1 MNHLKRI
8 FKSKWFIIGI
18 SLIIIYTICGF
29 FLVPYLLRHYVPEI
43 VHEKI
48 DKKAAIGEVRFNPYI
63 FKLEVNDFRINEP
76 NVRKILGFERLLLDF
91 ELKSLFKW
99 AWTFKELTIEEP
111 QVNVV
116 ISPDGALNLTQLVP
130 PQEKPPVQDSEKQA
144 DQDNKKSMPRLSIEQ
159 ISIGQ
164 GQIDLVDER
173 QSIPAAIKFTPLN
186 LNVENLSTLP
196 EKEGQ
201 KAITLTTEAG
211 GVLRWA
217 GDISINPVATKG
229 TVVIENIKIGNI
241 WKFFR
246 DSLDLEMPDGVLNIS
261 ADYNI
266 RLADDGNQAILSN
279 LKVALSEM
287 NLKLTGAD
295 KPFLE
300 LPQARISNA
309 KIDFFKQQVRI
320 EKAMIGG
327 GRIGLVAGE
336 NGVFNLERII
346 RVDDTVNSETSTSKK
361 DAGET
366 WEIELTAFGMEKFG
380 FDYQDMSHE
389 HGVTADIGDIGVDL
403 KLKILADA
411 LQTELSVS
419 GLAIK
424 VSDIAAKL
432 PDVPEPAVKIDQ
444 FRVEDGD
451 YDLADNHFTA
461 QKISINGGKV
471 DFIKKDDGVIN
482 LLLLARAPERE
493 PSAEKNEE
501 ADKEKSAFGFMVDT
515 VAVND
520 LEADFSDFSAKTDG
534 QIMNIDD
541 ISLVF
546 NNIDGKSPTNF
557 NAELKVRQ
565 GGQISATGS
574 IDPSMPSAQSDIWV
588 KDLELKTF
596 QPYIGQ
602 VAMLVL
608 QSGVFTTKGTLQ
620 YGTRQQE
627 ARTVYK
633 GGFGIDNLRFTE
645 PGGTETFLGWKNV
658 RTENLTLN
666 LEPNHLEI
674 GQLDVAEIAGKFI
687 IYEDETINIV
697 KVIKI
702 DPDTEPEFEAET
714 KDRDRDN
721 AYFPIKIRRI
731 NLKDGEV
738 EFADLSLRS
747 KFGTSIHKLGGTVVN
762 ISTERDAVAEIN
774 LDGLVDEYGTAKVE
788 GGLKVSN
795 PTAFS
800 DINVIFRNL
809 EMTKLTPYS
818 GKFAGREIE
827 SGKLSLDLEYKIE
840 ESRLVGDNQIVVEQ
854 LVLGERVESPEA
866 LNLPLNLAIALLED
880 SKGVIDI
887 GLPVRGDLD
896 SPEFSFGGLI
906 WKALANLLNKIVTS
920 PFRALASLIPGGE
933 DETLNIIAFEAG
945 LFRVPPPEKEK
956 LAKLTE
962 ALKKRPRLK
971 LTVTGR
977 YNPETDKAALRK
989 LNLRRSL
996 AVRMGQETET
1006 GKDPGL
1012 VNFGNP
1018 ETVKALEEM
1027 FVESF
1032 GPDAYSS
1039 FKEELDVDEEAKE
1052 EDTDAVRKLEEKD
1065 SAHFAKM
1072 LFERLKDA
1080 ETVGEADLLQLA
1092 EKRARS
1098 IVEELSRPDG
1108 ISAER
1113 IQVKTPAAVEKTNQQ
1128 TALLSLE
1135 PIQ

>member
-1 MNHLKRI
+1 M
-8 FKSKWFIIGI
+8 
-18 SLIIIYTICGF
+18 
-29 FLVPYLLRHYVPEI
+29 
-43 VHEKI
+43 
-48 DKKAAIGEVRFNPYI
+48 D
-63 FKLEVNDFRINEP
+63 
-76 NVRKILGFERLLLDF
+76 
-91 ELKSLFKW
+91 
-99 AWTFKELTIEEP
+99 
-111 QVNVV
+111 
-116 ISPDGALNLTQLVP
+116 
-130 PQEKPPVQDSEKQA
+130 
-144 DQDNKKSMPRLSIEQ
+144 
-159 ISIGQ
+159 
-164 GQIDLVDER
+164 
-173 QSIPAAIKFTPLN
+173 
-186 LNVENLSTLP
+186 
-196 EKEGQ
+196 
-201 KAITLTTEAG
+201 
-211 GVLRWA
+211 
-217 GDISINPVATKG
+217 
-229 TVVIENIKIGNI
+229 
-241 WKFFR
+241 
-246 DSLDLEMPDGVLNIS
+246 
-261 ADYNI
+261 
-266 RLADDGNQAILSN
+266 
-279 LKVALSEM
+279 
-287 NLKLTGAD
+287 LKLIGTD

-309 KIDFFKQQVRI
+309 KIDFFKQQVGI

-346 RVDDTVNSETSTSKK
+346 RVDDTVNSDTSTSKK
-361 DAGET
+361 DAGEP
-366 WEIELTAFGMEKFG
+366 WEIELTAFEMEKFG

-389 HGVTADIGDIGVDL
+389 QGVTADIGDIGVDL
-403 KLKILADA
+403 KLKILVDA

-419 GLAIK
+419 GLAIN

-432 PDVPEPAVKIDQ
+432 PDAPEPAVKIGQ
-444 FRVEDGD
+444 FRVEDGG

-461 QKISINGGKV
+461 QRISINGGKV
-471 DFIKKDDGVIN
+471 DFIRKDDGGIN
-482 LLLLARAPERE
+482 LLLLARPPKRE
-493 PSAEKNEE
+493 PSAEKTDE
-501 ADKEKSAFGFMVDT
+501 ADKEKPAFGFMIDN

-520 LEADFSDFSAKTDG
+520 LEAAFSDFSARTDG
-534 QIMNIDD
+534 QIINIDD
-541 ISLVF
+541 IALVF
-546 NNIDGKSPTNF
+546 NDVDGKSPTNF

-596 QPYIGQ
+596 QPYIEK
-602 VAMLVL
+602 AAFLVL
-608 QSGVFTTKGTLQ
+608 QSGVFTTNGTLK
-620 YGTRQQE
+620 YGTGEQE
-627 ARTVYK
+627 AQTVFE
-633 GGFGIDNLRFTE
+633 GGFSVDNLRFTE
-645 PGGTETFLGWKNV
+645 AGGTETFLGWKNV

-674 GQLDVAEIAGKFI
+674 GKLDVAEITGKFI
-687 IYEDETINIV
+687 IYEDETVNIV
-697 KVIKI
+697 KVIKT
-702 DPDTEPEFEAET
+702 DPDNEPESEAEAEAET
-714 KDRDRDN
+714 EDRGRDN

-747 KFGTSIHKLGGTVVN
+747 KFETSIHKLGGTVVN
-762 ISTERDAVAEIN
+762 ISTGGDDDIAEIN
-774 LDGLVDEYGTAKVE
+774 LDGLVDEYGTANVE
-788 GGLKVSN
+788 GGLMVSN

-827 SGKLSLDLEYKIE
+827 SGKLSLDLKYKIE
-840 ESRLVGDNQIVVEQ
+840 ESRLVGKNQIVVEQ

-866 LNLPLNLAIALLED
+866 VNLPLNLAIALLED

-887 GLPVRGDLD
+887 GLPVRGNLD

-906 WKALANLLNKIVTS
+906 WKALTNLLNKIVTS

-933 DETLNIIAFEAG
+933 DENLNIIAFEAG

-996 AVRMGQETET
+996 AVRLGQETET
-1006 GKDPGL
+1006 GKDPGPL
-1012 VNFGNP
+1012 DFGDP
-1018 ETVKALEEM
+1018 ETVKALEKM

-1039 FKEELDVDEEAKE
+1039 FKKELAVDEEAKE
-1052 EDTDAVRKLEEKD
+1052 EDADAVRKLEEKD

-1080 ETVGEADLLQLA
+1080 EPVGEADLLQLA

-1108 ISAER
+1108 ISTER
-1113 IQVKTPAAVEKTNQQ
+1113 IQVKIPAAAEKTNQQ